1 MMEATEIT
9 EPAALIRIAKLYSPA
24 LSPTELY
31 EATRGVWR
39 VGPRKEGVRLAF
51 AVAEGTIVEVYE
63 VGAWHAA
70 GSTAYSTR
78 PLSEVQL
85 PGRWEFSG
93 KVASGEARAKYVGK
107 SVAHYFSRGSANPVV
122 YVNT

>member
-85 PGRWEFSG
+85 PGRWEPRHSRLM
-93 KVASGEARAKYVGK
+93 KSAARLRVSMENYLN
-107 SVAHYFSRGSANPVV
+107 F
-122 YVNT
+122 

>member
-1 MMEATEIT
+1 M
-9 EPAALIRIAKLYSPA
+9 LIRIAKLYSA
-24 LSPTELY
+24 NLSSTALY

-39 VGPRKEGVRLAF
+39 VGTRRDSVRLAF
-51 AVAEGTIVEVYE
+51 AVAEGTVVEVYE

-78 PLSEVQL
+78 ALSQVQV

-93 KVASGEARAKYVGK
+93 KVASADVRSRYVGK
-107 SVAHYFSRGSANPVV
+107 SVAHYVRRGAVNPIV
-122 YVNT
+122 YVNA

>member
-1 MMEATEIT
+1 MDAVQIA
-9 EPAALIRIAKLYSPA
+9 EPAALIRIAKQYSPA
-24 LSPTELY
+24 LSPAALY

-39 VGPRKEGVRLAF
+39 VGPRKDGVRLAF
-51 AVAEGTIVEVYE
+51 AIAERVIVEVYE

-70 GSTAYSTR
+70 GSSAYSTR
-78 PLSEVQL
+78 PLAEVQV

-93 KVASGEARAKYVGK
+93 KVASPGVRAKYLGK
-107 SVAHYFSRGSANPVV
+107 SVAHYFPRGSANPVV